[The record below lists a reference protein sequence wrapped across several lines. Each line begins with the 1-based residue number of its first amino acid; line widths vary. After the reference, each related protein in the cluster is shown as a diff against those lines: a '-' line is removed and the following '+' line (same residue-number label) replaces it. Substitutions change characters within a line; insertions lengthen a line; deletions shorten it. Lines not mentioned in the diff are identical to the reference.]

1 MHLLLKKTLASNNR
15 VIKDLRE
22 NRRLMKK
29 VLKALDRN
37 KAKKK
42 K

>member
-1 MHLLLKKTLASNNR
+1 MQKLLKQNIASNNR

-22 NRRLMKK
+22 NRILMKK
-29 VLKALDRN
+29 VLKSLDKN